1 MGLGKWGGGGCTTA
15 GESER
20 ESSASVT
27 VEVGGGISILS
38 DADKEAGGHG
48 EKKKVFFWMI
58 TSHEKP
64 SRGRFL

>member
-1 MGLGKWGGGGCTTA
+1 MGDSTA
-15 GESER
+15 GASER
-20 ESSASVT
+20 ESSASRV
-27 VEVGGGISILS
+27 VARGAGGISILS
-38 DADKEAGGHG
+38 DADKEARGHR

>member
-1 MGLGKWGGGGCTTA
+1 MGRWGGTTA
-15 GESER
+15 GASER
-20 ESSASVT
+20 ESSASVM

-58 TSHEKP
+58 TSNEKP
-64 SRGRFL
+64 SRGRLL